1 MKISRVVFM
10 MSLVASA
17 GVHLAVFQTNGPA
30 HSAPSGGDVAGTVA
44 IGASF
49 ANLVQGRVEPV
60 KAETTPLSE
69 PDLPVL
75 QSTEATVT
83 SPATAAPLVAPAKLK
98 SVIAAPRVQAIA
110 AVSTT
115 DLLEPV
121 PDEPERKP
129 TPKKKVEKT
138 PQGNAPVNASAG
150 QVAGKTQGQ
159 KADANAATKTT
170 AQAVGQKA
178 LSSYQNKLLK
188 KIRRA
193 AQRTKSG
200 GAEGVAVVGLQ
211 IATNGA
217 LTGVRIVK
225 ASGNPAVDKT
235 AQKAV
240 AKAAPFAPPPNQ
252 APMTVNVVVKI
263 SG

>member
-1 MKISRVVFM
+1 MKMSRVVFL

-17 GVHLAVFQTNGPA
+17 GVHLVVFQTKGPA
-30 HSAPSGGDVAGTVA
+30 PSAPSGGDVAGTVA

-60 KAETTPLSE
+60 KTETTPVVA
-69 PDLPVL
+69 PDVPVI
-75 QSTEATVT
+75 QT
-83 SPATAAPLVAPAKLK
+83 TAAAEAPSAAAVPLVAPAKLK

-110 AVSTT
+110 AVSTPG
-115 DLLEPV
+115 LVEPV

-129 TPKKKVEKT
+129 TPKKKVEKV
-138 PQGNAPVNASAG
+138 PQGNASVNATAG
-150 QVAGKTQGQ
+150 QVAGKSQGQ
-159 KADANAATKTT
+159 KAEANTATKTT
-170 AQAVGQKA
+170 AQNVGQKA
-178 LSSYQNKLLK
+178 LSSYKNKLLK

-211 IATNGA
+211 IASNGA